1 MSIQAKFQALKDLDF
16 TSCTVSLAVVR
27 EYKRDRVSHYIVRYV
42 PTDEKLE
49 TRLRSIMLRKINS
62 ANAFEEYTYDCPEPE
77 EDLVRTLEYESTD
90 FFRII
95 ESLSELNP
103 EENIIESVE
112 ELVMSK
118 SYLIVLR
125 NEEGIQVVG
134 FKRLPENWKMKKNK
148 GLIPLLF
155 RENRFEDLED
165 ENVFSIS
172 NSVDFIYYNEFL
184 FILSKKDFETGLNFR
199 KGMMAKAEVFYE
211 EVKKTELFV
220 NMEVL
225 TNRVGNNQR
234 YLRKI
239 ATVKNLG
246 YYRDQQFLQR
256 FRQVSERK
264 DWGVQFENGQIVI
277 TEETLD
283 TVLAVLQNK
292 RLHSELTVE
301 DFDVEHAKSIN
312 LNTQPR
318 I

>member
-1 MSIQAKFQALKDLDF
+1 
-16 TSCTVSLAVVR
+16 
-27 EYKRDRVSHYIVRYV
+27 
-42 PTDEKLE
+42 
-49 TRLRSIMLRKINS
+49 
-62 ANAFEEYTYDCPEPE
+62 
-77 EDLVRTLEYESTD
+77 
-90 FFRII
+90 
-95 ESLSELNP
+95 
-103 EENIIESVE
+103 
-112 ELVMSK
+112 MSK

-312 LNTQPR
+312 LNSQPR